1 MNRAVMSCGHS
12 FAMGEIDDIIDALLK
27 YSKNDG
33 PRKRTWEGAADMLK
47 ARIDGAYA
55 RATMED

>member
-1 MNRAVMSCGHS
+1 
-12 FAMGEIDDIIDALLK
+12 MGEIDDIIDALLK

-47 ARIDGAYA
+47 ARIDGAYV
-55 RATMED
+55 RATMKD